1 MKESLKQVQQQR
13 LQQKLNPQ
21 QVRFGRLL
29 EMSTPEIE
37 DEVRR
42 ELDENPALEEVD
54 HSQDAALGDD
64 DFNETAE
71 QLQLADYGSDDD
83 IPSYRLEARNSSYG
97 ESRPEPL
104 AVSEDGE
111 SMMSVLESR
120 LAEFDLDDTDRRIA
134 SYIIGNL
141 DSNGYI
147 TRSPAA
153 IADDFAVAEG
163 YDVGTE
169 RVRRVFRE
177 VRRLEPAGIGAVD
190 LRDCLLLQLERLP
203 QSLTSRIAREIIADY
218 FDLFSKKHFDR
229 IRNTLGVDSDEFQQA
244 LDLIRGL
251 NPKPGALL
259 EHNGADDRMRHIIPD
274 FSVDYEPESHRFSV
288 NLLSRTPEL
297 AIERSFAAPDDM
309 ADDPATATANPR
321 MQEAQAFLRRKREEA
336 GGFIRLLEMRS
347 RTLIAVMEAI
357 VRRQSAF
364 FISGDRADIR
374 PMILRDIA
382 ADTGNDISVI
392 SRAATGKYVLTPH
405 GMYPLKLFFNERP
418 KTDNDTSSHEILQM
432 LEKLINAEDKHKP
445 LSDEALRDALEDKGF
460 DIARRTVA
468 KYRERLGI
476 PVARLRKQF

>member
-1 MKESLKQVQQQR
+1 MKESLKQVQQQK

-54 HSQDAALGDD
+54 SAQDSAHGDG

-83 IPSYRLEARNSSYG
+83 IPSYRLEAHNSPYG

-111 SMMSVLESR
+111 SMMAVLESR

-229 IRNTLGVDSDEFQQA
+229 IRSALGVDSDEFQQA
-244 LDLIRGL
+244 LVLIRNL

-274 FSVDYEPESHRFSV
+274 FSVDYEPESRRFSV
-288 NLLSRTPEL
+288 NLLNRTPEL
-297 AIERSFAAPDDM
+297 AIERSFAAPDD
-309 ADDPATATANPR
+309 TAAPTSDPR
-321 MQEAQAFLRRKREEA
+321 MQEAQTFLRRKREEA

-347 RTLIAVMEAI
+347 RTLMAVMEAI

-364 FISGDRADIR
+364 FISGDKADIR

-432 LEKLINAEDKHKP
+432 LEKLINAEDKHRP
-445 LSDEALRDALEDKGF
+445 LSDEALRDALGGKGF

-468 KYRERLGI
+468 KYREKLGI